1 MDTGRKRELEA
12 KVLAGERLTYDDGV
26 ALYASDDLAWLGEL
40 AHHVRTRSRTAI
52 ARTSTSTGI

>member
-12 KVLAGERLTYDDGV
+12 KVLDGERLTYDDGV

-40 AHHVRTRSRTAI
+40 AHHVRTRRTVT
-52 ARTSTSTGI
+52 ARISTSTGT